1 MVSIKRD
8 KSKQNKGLEWDYQA
22 PKINSGKETIDEMSL
37 ITGMHGNYQVIKT
50 GQLAGIL
57 SVSGINLDLLS
68 EAEQQDVFADYGA
81 FLMSTLGAGVNDSLQ
96 FIELTVPVNMTAY
109 INGLKHKYFELEQL
123 DNPTESE
130 KFKTQLVASYLDH
143 FTTIQNN
150 KNMTT
155 KQHLVVVKVAIKDKK
170 LSSLKVAVEQLDEK
184 MAQVQRDLENALTD
198 FDVVAKPLSSIE
210 VQGVLKNLINY
221 NG

>member
-8 KSKQNKGLEWDYQA
+8 KSKQNKGLEWDYQP

-37 ITGMHGNYQVIKT
+37 ITGMYGNYQVLKT

-96 FIELTVPVNMTAY
+96 FIEPTVPVNMTAY
-109 INGLKHKYFELEQL
+109 INGLKHKYLELEQL

-170 LSSLKVAVEQLDEK
+170 LSSLKIAVEQLDEK